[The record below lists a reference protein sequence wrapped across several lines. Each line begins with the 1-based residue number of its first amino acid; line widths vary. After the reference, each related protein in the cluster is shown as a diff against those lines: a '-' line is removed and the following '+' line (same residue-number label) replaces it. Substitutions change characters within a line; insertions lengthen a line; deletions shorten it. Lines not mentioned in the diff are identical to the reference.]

1 MSGDTGS
8 SKPISGGTTNNPVKD
23 EAVDASPF
31 QEGEQV
37 LAFHGPCL
45 YDAKVSLSIV
55 LLYRESQLSIK
66 SVLFRYKRLSF
77 IWRNGGIMSIILW
90 DEWLGVDCLLKR
102 TEENVR
108 KQKELKEKH
117 AVEKNAKLGRL
128 SQDKTKNSIG
138 VRGKKRKHEIIE
150 KEVCVPLE
158 KLVNI
163 QIPSTLK
170 KQLVDDHECI
180 NQLGQLV
187 KLPRSPSVYE
197 ILNKYFDYRVKK
209 DGMIVETVVE
219 IVNGLR
225 CYFDKALPAML
236 LYKHERLQYEEVIA
250 DNVSPSGV
258 YGAEHLLRLFVKLPE
273 MLSCIQIEMETL
285 TELQQRLHDFLRFL
299 QSNQSAFFQSIYQ
312 TTTSSEGFD
321 SAVKREDN

>member
-1 MSGDTGS
+1 MSGDAES
-8 SKPISGGTTNNPVKD
+8 SKPISGGGTTNTTVKD
-23 EAVDASPF
+23 EAVDSSPF
-31 QEGEQV
+31 REGEHV

-45 YDAKVSLSIV
+45 YDAKVQKVEFHMEEWS
-55 LLYRESQLSIK
+55 
-66 SVLFRYKRLSF
+66 
-77 IWRNGGIMSIILW
+77 W

-117 AVEKNAKLGRL
+117 AVEKNAKLGRS
-128 SQDKTKNSIG
+128 SQDKTNNSIG
-138 VRGKKRKHEIIE
+138 VRGKKRKHETIE
-150 KEVCVPLE
+150 KEVCVPLG

-170 KQLVDDHECI
+170 KQLVDDHECV

-236 LYKHERLQYEEVIA
+236 LYKHERQQYEEVIA

-285 TELQQRLHDFLRFL
+285 TELQQRLHEFLRFL
-299 QSNQSAFFQSIYQ
+299 QSNQSAFFQLNYQ
-312 TTTSSEGFD
+312 TSEGSSFD
-321 SAVKREDN
+321 AAVKREDN